1 MRRRWNLL
9 TAPAATAATRLGLLL
24 LLFAGIG
31 GLTGCQ
37 PHSPDPAPAASSGS
51 STTSEAERTHEME
64 RKAADLDKRAEEIKT
79 MNGTDQE
86 KIDATNQ
93 LDKERRELAEQAEG
107 TAKN

>member
-1 MRRRWNLL
+1 M
-9 TAPAATAATRLGLLL
+9 A
-24 LLFAGIG
+24 
-31 GLTGCQ
+31 GCQ
-37 PHSPDPAPAASSGS
+37 PHSPDPAPAAAAGS

-93 LDKERRELAEQAEG
+93 LDKERRELADQAEG
-107 TAKN
+107 TKH